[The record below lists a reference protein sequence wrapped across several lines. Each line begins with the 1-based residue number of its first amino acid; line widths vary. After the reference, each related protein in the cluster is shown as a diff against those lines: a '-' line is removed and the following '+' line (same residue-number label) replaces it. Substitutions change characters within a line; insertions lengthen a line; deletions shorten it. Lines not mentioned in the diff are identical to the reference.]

1 MKRSLI
7 LLSCFLIL
15 AGCGKVTPEKALTKM
30 HEAIVK
36 NAEENTQMI
45 QYPPRASA
53 KAALTVKTEPIAKVF
68 EGKVDMNFNAK
79 QKYDFTNL
87 QNILLE
93 SVLDLRTNISAPASL
108 FGVEPAKKSKKVET
122 ANASA
127 DLSATIRS
135 ADRKIALNISKA
147 NISYPTLPAPF
158 ALPKDLQSKWYGAL
172 FDEVN
177 EQLRKSAKEGDTV
190 PTIDEILKK
199 GLEGNNVNRE
209 EIKKLIE
216 RSHLWK
222 GLEILPGQDGNVR
235 VRVESDKEAL
245 KGTVAAIEEYV
256 RKASG
261 PSWKQLERDNRF
273 QDKFAKFKDAI
284 DKDFGSVRGVLA
296 ADKTTYVF
304 RGFEGE
310 VLSNTGA
317 KLGDVK
323 IELKTNG
330 DALIELRSADISK
343 PAVVYKKVGTDFSF
357 AVGFQEIFRG
367 TVTPTRFT
375 FTFTDPEKKIVVFTM
390 DLPLTS
396 ATKEALTIENGTVE
410 IPSIGL
416 RVTVESFRYAF
427 TNAFKDVTMA
437 AKLSGTLAGAPL
449 FTATFDAERKV
460 DTFSF
465 SALPTFAPF
474 GQLQQDMIGALM
486 AQQQPAPPAEAP

>member
-7 LLSCFLIL
+7 LLSCFLVL
-15 AGCGKVTPEKALTKM
+15 AGCGKVTPEKVLTKM
-30 HEAIVK
+30 HEAIIK
-36 NAEENTQMI
+36 NAEETTQMV

-93 SVLDLRTNISAPASL
+93 SVLDLRTDISAPASL
-108 FGVEPAKKSKKVET
+108 FGVETAKKSKKVET

-127 DLSATIRS
+127 DLFATIRS
-135 ADRKIALNISKA
+135 AGKKIALNISKA
-147 NISYPTLPAPF
+147 DISYPTLPTPF
-158 ALPKDLQSKWYGAL
+158 SLPKDLQSKWYGAT
-172 FDEVN
+172 FDEIN
-177 EQLRKSAKEGDTV
+177 EQFRKSAKEGDTI

-222 GLEILPGQDGNVR
+222 GLEVLPGQDGNVR

-245 KGTVAAIEEYV
+245 KGTVAAIEEYA

-261 PSWKQLERDNRF
+261 STWKQLERDNRF
-273 QDKFAKFKDAI
+273 QNFAKFKDAI

-310 VLSNTGA
+310 VLSLTGA

-323 IELKTNG
+323 IEFKADG
-330 DALIELRSADISK
+330 DALIELKNADADSPI
-343 PAVVYKKVGTDFSF
+343 VVYKEVGADFSLT
-357 AVGFQEIFRG
+357 AGNQEIFRG
-367 TVTPTRFT
+367 TATSTRFT
-375 FTFTDPEKKIVVFTM
+375 FTFTDPEKKIVLLTAN
-390 DLPLTS
+390 LPLTS
-396 ATKEALTIENGTVE
+396 ATKEALTIENGTIE
-410 IPSIGL
+410 LPSIGL

-427 TNAFKDVTMA
+427 TNAFKNVTMA
-437 AKLSGTLAGAPL
+437 AKLSGTLAEAPL

-465 SALPTFAPF
+465 DALPTFVPF
-474 GQLQQDMIGALM
+474 GQLQQDLIGALM
-486 AQQQPAPPAEAP
+486 AQQPPPAEAP